1 MEIKTLTA
9 IFNALMCLSCGMSIT
24 AGTVCATNGMPD
36 MGLMAFSAMFIIV
49 AYVIVIG
56 DYKYAP

>member
-1 MEIKTLTA
+1 MTA
-9 IFNALMCLSCGMSIT
+9 IFNALMCISCGMSIT

-36 MGLMAFSAMFIIV
+36 MGLMTFSAMFIIV